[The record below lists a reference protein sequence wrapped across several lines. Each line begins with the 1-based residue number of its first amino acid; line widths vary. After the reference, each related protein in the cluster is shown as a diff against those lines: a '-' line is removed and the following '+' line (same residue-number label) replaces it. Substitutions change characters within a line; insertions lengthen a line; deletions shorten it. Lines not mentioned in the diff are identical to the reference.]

1 MSCDQ
6 CYVSPSLDMATLE
19 KIIKETDPA
28 VAKKKGA
35 SKNPGEGSFVAG
47 VSNTHPIQVIHKSFV
62 ERYARYLF
70 W

>member
-1 MSCDQ
+1 
-6 CYVSPSLDMATLE
+6 MATLE

-47 VSNTHPIQVIHKSFV
+47 VSNTHPIQVIHKSLV